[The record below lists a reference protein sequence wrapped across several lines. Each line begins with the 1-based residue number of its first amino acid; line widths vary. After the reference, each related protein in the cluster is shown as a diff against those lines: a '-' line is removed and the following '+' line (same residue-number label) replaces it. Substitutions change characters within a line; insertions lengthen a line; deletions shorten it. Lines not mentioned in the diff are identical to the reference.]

1 MGFMIRCVLCI
12 ALVYAAVQWRVA
24 PSPASRGGAGHATAR
39 SRPEPA
45 PALDAASRALL
56 QSGAER
62 LTASAREWC
71 LSAPKDC
78 VAMLARTQAK
88 PR

>member
-12 ALVYAAVQWRVA
+12 ALVYAAVQLRGA
-24 PSPASRGGAGHATAR
+24 PSPASRAGDGHTTAR
-39 SRPEPA
+39 SRPEPI
-45 PALDAASRALL
+45 PALDAAAHAIFA
-56 QSGAER
+56 SGAER

-78 VAMLARTQAK
+78 VAMLQRTQAK